1 MKNKTIG
8 LLLAALGVVS
18 MCSTG
23 VLAETTMPGAEI
35 VQGSAEEMSVADVV
49 QSSMPAM
56 VSITSTSVQNVMDY
70 FGGTFFFN
78 DFFFNPG
85 IGGEV
90 ESVSKGSGV
99 IVGKTDD
106 AILIATNSHVVDGAK
121 ELSVAFIDET
131 AVEAEVIG
139 TDDEND
145 LALVR
150 VSLSDLDDD
159 TLDSIEV
166 IPLGKSEDIV
176 VGEEVVAIGNA
187 LGYGQSASRGI
198 ISALDRTV
206 SDMTGTYTGLI
217 QTDAAINPGNSGGA
231 LLNMKGELIGINC
244 AKYASTAVEG
254 MGYAIPIDDAE
265 PILSDIANDK
275 EDETESEKDNE
286 TDNDKD
292 NETDRNT
299 VNNENGTAHLG
310 VTCVTIS
317 DDYAAFYQIPTGAYI
332 SFVDKGSAAEKAGI
346 QEGDIITKVGD
357 TAIGSSIDLK
367 NVVSTY
373 SAGDEVEMELTRV
386 KDSNHFTG
394 KASETLT
401 VTVEFGVDESRV
413 DM

>member
-35 VQGSAEEMSVADVV
+35 VQGSTEEMSVADVV

-206 SDMTGTYTGLI
+206 SDMRRYGI
-217 QTDAAINPGNSGGA
+217 CNP
-231 LLNMKGELIGINC
+231 
-244 AKYASTAVEG
+244 
-254 MGYAIPIDDAE
+254 D
-265 PILSDIANDK
+265 
-275 EDETESEKDNE
+275 
-286 TDNDKD
+286 
-292 NETDRNT
+292 
-299 VNNENGTAHLG
+299 
-310 VTCVTIS
+310 
-317 DDYAAFYQIPTGAYI
+317 
-332 SFVDKGSAAEKAGI
+332 
-346 QEGDIITKVGD
+346 
-357 TAIGSSIDLK
+357 
-367 NVVSTY
+367 
-373 SAGDEVEMELTRV
+373 
-386 KDSNHFTG
+386 
-394 KASETLT
+394 
-401 VTVEFGVDESRV
+401 
-413 DM
+413 